1 MTAIDDAAPILKA
14 AMREYRDAGIE
25 YAMNPTSLDALRRM
39 QRAAKRMLVA
49 EMMMSDAEVAEMV
62 GVSRG

>member
-25 YAMNPTSLDALRRM
+25 YAMNPTSTDALRRM
-39 QRAAKRMLVA
+39 QRAAKKMLVA
-49 EMMMSDAEVAEMV
+49 EIAMSDAEILEMTGMV
-62 GVSRG
+62 GG